1 MSLGGSTPG
10 LAKPGS
16 RAVLAFLCLIAVIAY
31 IQRAALS
38 VPATQIASDL
48 GFKKPTTDM
57 GWVQSVWYF
66 AYALMQIPSGWLA
79 DRMGSRRALSLF
91 TVIWSLATL
100 LASSA
105 QGFWSLTILWGLM
118 GAAQAGAFP
127 CAAKAI
133 GQLFPEAIRARATGL
148 LASGMLVGGAVGPG
162 LASLILTRIP
172 ELESGNL
179 EKWRIVLAAYALPG
193 FAWAILFLA
202 LIPHRILPAVQPAQT
217 VGNPTRLDFRRIL
230 TSPSLWLLCGQ
241 QFFRAAG
248 MVFFVTWFPA
258 FLQKTRGISVEE
270 SGFWTTIAGVGGVVG
285 SLTGGYFSDWL
296 LRRTGSQRLSR
307 QGIAV
312 AGMAICAILILLSY
326 FVADIRGSIA
336 LVSLGAFSASFGG
349 VSGYAVAITFGGS
362 RVALVFSIMN
372 MSGNLGAA
380 LFPITAGRLVDWTG
394 NWNLILFLFASIM
407 AIDAVCWI
415 LLNPRQPLFPECSNP
430 EEIPKTDTGENRGN

>member
-1 MSLGGSTPG
+1 MSLKGSIAG

-16 RAVLAFLCLIAVIAY
+16 QAVLVFLCLIAVIAY

-48 GFKKPTTDM
+48 GFTRPTTDM

-66 AYALMQIPSGWLA
+66 AYALMQIPGGWLA
-79 DRMGSRRALSLF
+79 DRLGSRRALALF
-91 TVIWSLATL
+91 TVIWSMATL
-100 LASSA
+100 LASGA
-105 QGFWSLTILWGLM
+105 TGFWSLVFLWGLM
-118 GAAQAGAFP
+118 GSAQAGAFP

-133 GQLFPEAIRARATGL
+133 GQLFPEAVRARATGL
-148 LASGMLVGGAVGPG
+148 LASGMLVGGAIGPG
-162 LASLILTRIP
+162 LTSLILTRIP
-172 ELESGNL
+172 ELDSGNL

-193 FAWAILFLA
+193 FAWTLLFLI
-202 LIPHRILPAVQPAQT
+202 LIPHRMLPVVHPARME
-217 VGNPTRLDFRRIL
+217 GNQSKLDLGKLIN
-230 TSPSLWLLCGQ
+230 SPSLWLLCAQ

-270 SGFWTTIAGVGGVVG
+270 SGFWTTVAGVGGVVG
-285 SLTGGYFSDWL
+285 SLTGGYCSDWL
-296 LRRTGSQRLSR
+296 LRRTGSRRLSR

-312 AGMAICAILILLSY
+312 AGMAFCSLLILLSY
-326 FVADIRGSIA
+326 FVADIRGSIT

-349 VSGYAVAITFGGS
+349 VSGYAVAISFGGG

-372 MSGNLGAA
+372 MCGNLGAA

-394 NWNLILFLFASIM
+394 SWNLILFLFAGIM
-407 AIDAVCWI
+407 AIDAICWAF
-415 LLNPRQPLFPECSNP
+415 LNPKEPLFPENP
-430 EEIPKTDTGENRGN
+430 HAEMSGQPISGEARGN